1 MRTDNVIPTQR
12 AQFMDAR
19 ETRKELTEKELA
31 EVLQAYFRRFV
42 MSARIE
48 RDAAGVPVV
57 RVEFA
62 APKVN

>member
-1 MRTDNVIPTQR
+1 MRTSNVIPTQR
-12 AQFMDAR
+12 ALFMDAH

-42 MSARIE
+42 TSAKIA

-57 RVEFA
+57 RVEFQPA
-62 APKVN
+62 KVN